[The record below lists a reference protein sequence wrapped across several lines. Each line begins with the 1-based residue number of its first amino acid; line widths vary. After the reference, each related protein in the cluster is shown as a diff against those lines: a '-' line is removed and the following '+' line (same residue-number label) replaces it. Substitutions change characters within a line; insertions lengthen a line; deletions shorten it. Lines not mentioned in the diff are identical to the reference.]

1 MKTTIFGVL
10 PDVTPEHDTVLRR
23 LMRKY
28 GLMLRFAFKRWV
40 EGLSNVGALERHLPS
55 DTTLPLRYAKD
66 AVQEAQDLIRARHQ
80 AMQDGLALWTQRA
93 KKTRERLTA
102 LRGSLHPNGRRIA
115 GQERK
120 LAHQEERQGF
130 YQQHVEAGTFPPVVF
145 GTKKRWLER
154 FKILD
159 DPIAE
164 QARQQAWR
172 EAWEE
177 SRNGRLSARG
187 DRTKQGNP
195 LLRVREG
202 ADHWLLEIS
211 LDSLKP
217 GKPDAKVPRYEKLE
231 IPLYI
236 ARKVSKK
243 TGQVNGR
250 HYEDLLRRTLAAG
263 DPYQVEILRRQGRY
277 QVRITV
283 EEAPA
288 PIQTD
293 PRQGWVGV
301 DTNRTFL
308 ALCHVLSNGNPHA
321 FATIGDPRL
330 FDVRSTQRDAL
341 VGGLAVETVQWA
353 KARRAGLVVED
364 LQFIHDRDVSA
375 KFNRVTHQFNY
386 RALLTAVE
394 RQAAREGVT
403 LRKVKPA
410 YTSII
415 GRFKYQ
421 PQYGISV
428 HHAAALVIGRRG
440 GLKVPGS
447 DGSPGKV
454 RRENVPKALR
464 LWMQDRDQWNDPTYR
479 KNDWSAWARIKRIMT
494 KTLASHHQY
503 LSAWLGY
510 RKTLFFE

>member
-10 PDVTPEHDTVLRR
+10 LDVTPEQDTILRR

-28 GLMLRFAFKRWV
+28 GWMLRFAFNRLLKS
-40 EGLSNVGALERHLPS
+40 LPNMGALERHLAS
-55 DTTLPLRYAKD
+55 DTELPLRYAKD

-80 AMQDGLALWTQRA
+80 AMQDGLKLWTQRV

-102 LRGSLHPNGRRIA
+102 LRASSHPNARRIA

-120 LAHQEERQGF
+120 LAHQAACLAF

-145 GTKKRWLER
+145 GTKKRWGDR
-154 FKILD
+154 FKTLD
-159 DPIAE
+159 DPLAE
-164 QARQQAWR
+164 QKRQQAWR
-172 EAWEE
+172 EVWDER
-177 SRNGRLSARG
+177 RNGRLSARG
-187 DRTKQGNP
+187 DRTKKGNP
-195 LLRVREG
+195 LLRVSEG
-202 ADHWLLEIS
+202 PNHWMLDIS
-211 LDSLKP
+211 LDVLKP
-217 GKPDAKVPRYEKLE
+217 GKPNAKAPRYAKLA

-243 TGQVNGR
+243 TGQVKGR
-250 HYEDLLRRTLAAG
+250 DYEGLLRRVLASG
-263 DPYQVEILRRQGRY
+263 DPYQVEILRRHGRY

-283 EEAPA
+283 EEVPA

-293 PRQGWVGV
+293 PRHGWVGV
-301 DTNRTFL
+301 DTNSTFL
-308 ALCHVLSNGNPHA
+308 ALCHVLPDGNACA
-321 FATIGDPRL
+321 FATMGDPRL

-341 VGGLAVETVQWA
+341 VGRLAVETVQWA
-353 KARRAGLVVED
+353 KDRGGGLVIED

-394 RQAAREGVT
+394 RQAAREGVA

-440 GLKVPGS
+440 GLKVW
-447 DGSPGKV
+447 
-454 RRENVPKALR
+454 RENVPKDLR
-464 LWMQDRDQWNDPTYR
+464 QWMQAQDQWNDATYR
-479 KNDWSAWARIKRIMT
+479 KTDWSAWNRLNRALTAALKKRQ
-494 KTLASHHQY
+494 QY
-503 LSAWLGY
+503 LTAWLGY
-510 RKTLFFE
+510 RKRLLTE

>member
-10 PDVTPEHDTVLRR
+10 LDVTPEQETILHR

-28 GLMLRFAFKRWV
+28 GWMLRFAFNRLL
-40 EGLSNVGALERHLPS
+40 EGLPDIGALERHLAR
-55 DTTLPLRYAKD
+55 DTELPLRYAKD

-80 AMQDGLALWTQRA
+80 AMQDGLKLWTQRV

-102 LRGSLHPNGRRIA
+102 LRAAQHPNLRRIA

-120 LAHQEERQGF
+120 LAAQQAQQAF
-130 YQQHVEAGTFPPVVF
+130 YQQHVDAHTFPPVVF
-145 GTKKRWLER
+145 GTKKRWLDR
-154 FKILD
+154 FKTLD
-159 DPIAE
+159 DRIAE

-172 EAWEE
+172 EDWDE

-187 DRTKQGNP
+187 DRTKRGNP
-195 LLRVREG
+195 LLRVRAG
-202 ADHWLLEIS
+202 ADHWILEIS
-211 LDSLKP
+211 LDYLKP
-217 GKPDAKVPRYEKLE
+217 GKPDAQVPRYEKQA

-250 HYEDLLRRTLAAG
+250 DYEGLLRRVLASG
-263 DPYQVEILRRQGRY
+263 DPYQVEILRRHGRY

-283 EEAPA
+283 DEVPV
-288 PIQTD
+288 PVQTD

-301 DTNRTFL
+301 DTNSTFL
-308 ALCHVLSNGNPHA
+308 ALCHVLPNGNPHA
-321 FATIGDPRL
+321 FATFGDPRL
-330 FDVRSTQRDAL
+330 FDIRSTHRDAL
-341 VGGLAVETVQWA
+341 VGRLAVETVQWA
-353 KARRAGLVVED
+353 KDRGAGLVIED
-364 LQFIHDRDVSA
+364 LQFLHDRDVSA

-394 RQAAREGVT
+394 RQAAREGVA

-421 PQYGISV
+421 PQYGMSV

-440 GLKVPGS
+440 GLKV
-447 DGSPGKV
+447 

-464 LWMQDRDQWNDPTYR
+464 LWMQDRNQWNDPTYR

-494 KTLASHHQY
+494 KMLASHHQY
-503 LSAWLGY
+503 LSAWLEY
-510 RKTLFFE
+510 RKTLFSE

>member
-10 PDVTPEHDTVLRR
+10 LDVTPDQDTVLRR
-23 LMRKY
+23 LMRKH
-28 GLMLRFAFKRWV
+28 GFMLRFAFQRLV
-40 EGLSNVGALERHLPS
+40 GGLQNIGGLERHCAS
-55 DTTLPLRYAKD
+55 ETELPLRYAKD
-66 AVQEAQDLIRARHQ
+66 AVQEAQGLIRARHQ
-80 AMQDGLALWTQRA
+80 AMKEGRDLWTQRV

-102 LRGSLHPNGRRIA
+102 LRASSHPNARRITE
-115 GQERK
+115 QERK
-120 LAHQEERQGF
+120 LTHQEAQQAF
-130 YQQHVEAGTFPPVVF
+130 YQQHVDAGTFPPVVF
-145 GTKKRWLER
+145 GTKERWLDR
-154 FKILD
+154 FKVLD
-159 DPIAE
+159 DPVAE
-164 QARQQAWR
+164 RERQQAWR
-172 EAWEE
+172 EAWDE
-177 SRNGRLSARG
+177 SRNGR
-187 DRTKQGNP
+187 P
-195 LLRVREG
+195 LRVRAG
-202 ADHWLLEIS
+202 ADHWILEIA
-211 LDSLKP
+211 LDCLKP

-243 TGQVNGR
+243 TGQVHGR
-250 HYEDLLRRTLAAG
+250 DYEGLLRRVLASG

-277 QVRITV
+277 QVRVTV
-283 EEAPA
+283 EEVPA

-293 PRQGWVGV
+293 PRHGWVGV
-301 DTNRTFL
+301 DTNSTFL
-308 ALCHVLSNGNPHA
+308 ALCHVQPDGNPHA

-341 VGGLAVETVQWA
+341 VGRLAVETVQWA
-353 KARRAGLVVED
+353 KARGAGLVVED
-364 LQFIHDRDVSA
+364 LQCIHDRDVSA
-375 KFNRVTHQFNY
+375 QFNRVTHQFNY

-394 RQAAREGVT
+394 RQAAREGVA

-440 GLKVPGS
+440 GL
-447 DGSPGKV
+447 KV

-494 KTLASHHQY
+494 QTLASHHQY

-510 RKTLFFE
+510 RKTLFSE

>member
-10 PDVTPEHDTVLRR
+10 LDVTPEQDTILRR

-28 GLMLRFAFKRWV
+28 GFMLRFAFQRLM
-40 EGLSNVGALERHLPS
+40 EGLQNVGGLERHCAS
-55 DTTLPLRYAKD
+55 ETTLPLRYAKD

-80 AMQDGLALWTQRA
+80 AMQDGLKLWTQRV

-102 LRGSLHPNGRRIA
+102 LRASSHPNARRIA

-120 LAHQEERQGF
+120 LAHQAACLAF

-145 GTKKRWLER
+145 GSKKRWLDR
-154 FKILD
+154 FKVLD
-159 DPIAE
+159 DPVAE
-164 QARQQAWR
+164 QERQRTWR
-172 EAWEE
+172 EAWDE
-177 SRNGRLSARG
+177 SRDGRLSARG
-187 DRTKQGNP
+187 DRTKRGNP
-195 LLRVREG
+195 LLRVSEG
-202 ADHWLLEIS
+202 PDHWILEIS

-217 GKPDAKVPRYEKLE
+217 SKPDAKVPRYEKLAM
-231 IPLYI
+231 PLYI

-250 HYEDLLRRTLAAG
+250 DYEGLLRRVLASG

-283 EEAPA
+283 EEVPA
-288 PIQTD
+288 PLHTD
-293 PRQGWVGV
+293 PHNGWVGV
-301 DTNRTFL
+301 DTNVTFF
-308 ALCHVLSNGNPHA
+308 ALCHVLPDGNPHA

-341 VGGLAVETVQWA
+341 VGRLAIETVQWA
-353 KARRAGLVVED
+353 KDRGAGLVVED
-364 LQFIHDRDVSA
+364 LQFIHDHDVSA

-394 RQAAREGVT
+394 RQATREGVA

-410 YTSII
+410 YTSLI
-415 GRFKYQ
+415 GRVKYQ
-421 PQYGISV
+421 PHYGISV

-440 GLKVPGS
+440 GLKVW
-447 DGSPGKV
+447 
-454 RRENVPKALR
+454 RENIPKDLR
-464 LWMQDRDQWNDPTYR
+464 QWMQAQGQWNDSTYR
-479 KNDWSAWARIKRIMT
+479 KTDWSAWNRLKRALT
-494 KTLASHHQY
+494 AALKKQHQY
-503 LSAWLGY
+503 LNAWLGY
-510 RKTLFFE
+510 RKTLLTE

>member
-10 PDVTPEHDTVLRR
+10 LDVTPDQDTILRR

-28 GLMLRFAFKRWV
+28 GFMLRFAFQRLL
-40 EGLSNVGALERHLPS
+40 EGLVNVGALERHVS
-55 DTTLPLRYAKD
+55 SETTLPLRYAKD

-80 AMQDGLALWTQRA
+80 AMKDGLALWTRRVQ
-93 KKTRERLTA
+93 KTRERLTA
-102 LRGSLHPNGRRIA
+102 IQASPHPNARRMA
-115 GQERK
+115 RQERK
-120 LAHQEERQGF
+120 LARQQAQQAF
-130 YQQHVEAGTFPPVVF
+130 YQQHVDVHTFPPVVF
-145 GTKKRWLER
+145 GTKKRWLDR
-154 FKILD
+154 FKTLD

-164 QARQQAWR
+164 QERLQAWKDN
-172 EAWEE
+172 WDE

-195 LLRVREG
+195 LLRVRAG
-202 ADHWLLEIS
+202 VDHWILDIS
-211 LDSLKP
+211 LDVLKP
-217 GKPDAKVPRYEKLE
+217 NKPHAKAPRYEKLE

-236 ARKVSKK
+236 ARKVSKT

-250 HYEDLLRRTLAAG
+250 DYEGLLRRVLASG

-277 QVRITV
+277 QVRVTV
-283 EEAPA
+283 EEVPA

-293 PRQGWVGV
+293 PRHGWVGV
-301 DTNRTFL
+301 DTNSTFL
-308 ALCHVLSNGNPHA
+308 ALCHVQADGNPQT

-330 FDVRSTQRDAL
+330 YDVRSTQRDAL

-353 KARRAGLVVED
+353 KARGAGLVVED

-386 RALLTAVE
+386 RSLLTAVE
-394 RQAAREGVT
+394 RQAAREGVA

-428 HHAAALVIGRRG
+428 HHAAALVISRRG
-440 GLKVPGS
+440 GL
-447 DGSPGKV
+447 KV

-464 LWMQDRDQWNDPTYR
+464 LWMQARHQWNDSSYR
-479 KNDWSAWARIKRIMT
+479 KNDWSTWARIKRTAT
-494 KTLASHHQY
+494 KTLASQHQY
-503 LSAWLGY
+503 LDGWLAY
-510 RKTLFFE
+510 RQTLFSE

>member
-10 PDVTPEHDTVLRR
+10 LDVTPDQDTVLRR

-28 GLMLRFAFKRWV
+28 GFMLRFAFQRLV
-40 EGLSNVGALERHLPS
+40 GGLQNIGGLERHCAS
-55 DTTLPLRYAKD
+55 ETELPLRYAKD

-80 AMQDGLALWTQRA
+80 AMKDGATLWTQRV

-102 LRGSLHPNGRRIA
+102 LRASPHPNARRIA

-120 LAHQEERQGF
+120 LTHQEAQQAF

-145 GTKKRWLER
+145 GTKKRWWDR
-154 FKILD
+154 FKTLD

-164 QARQQAWR
+164 QERQQAWR
-172 EAWEE
+172 EEWDE

-187 DRTKQGNP
+187 DRTKRGNP
-195 LLRVREG
+195 LLRVRAG
-202 ADHWLLEIS
+202 ADHWILEIS
-211 LDSLKP
+211 LDCLKP

-243 TGQVNGR
+243 TGQVHGR
-250 HYEDLLRRTLAAG
+250 DYEGLLRRVLASG

-277 QVRITV
+277 QVRVTV
-283 EEAPA
+283 EEVPA

-293 PRQGWVGV
+293 PRHGWVGV
-301 DTNRTFL
+301 DTNSTFL
-308 ALCHVLSNGNPHA
+308 ALCHVLPNGNPHA

-353 KARRAGLVVED
+353 KARGAGLVVED

-394 RQAAREGVT
+394 RQAAREGVA

-440 GLKVPGS
+440 GL
-447 DGSPGKV
+447 KV

-510 RKTLFFE
+510 RKTLFSE